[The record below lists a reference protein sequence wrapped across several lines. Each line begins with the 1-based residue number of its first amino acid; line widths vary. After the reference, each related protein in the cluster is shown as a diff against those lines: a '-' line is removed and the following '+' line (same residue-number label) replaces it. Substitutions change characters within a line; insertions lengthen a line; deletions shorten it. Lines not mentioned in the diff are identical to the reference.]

1 MTIKFQDI
9 ELTPEKAA
17 IIDRTAIIA
26 DLHLGIESIMQDY
39 GITFP
44 RVQIR
49 EIINDVKNLIKKYSI
64 ERLIIAGDFKHEF
77 GRNLPHEW
85 EDVELFLKTF
95 SEIEIEVV
103 RGNHDNFLPAILS
116 RYGIEIREKIEI
128 EGWTVLHGHIELDAE
143 KIVMGHE
150 HPAIKLRKG
159 GAIYTYPCYLT
170 LENLLVLP
178 AFSPLVPGSNVL
190 EDTFLSPILSGRRNF
205 RVYAIEDEIF
215 YLGKIEDIK
224 RIVQSESGS

>member
-1 MTIKFQDI
+1 MTIKFQGI

-17 IIDRTAIIA
+17 IIGRTAIIS

-49 EIINDVKNLIKKYSI
+49 EIISDVRNLVKKYSI
-64 ERLIIAGDFKHEF
+64 ERLVIAGDFKHEF

-116 RYGIEIREKIEI
+116 RYGIEIKEKMDI
-128 EGWTVLHGHIELDAE
+128 EGWAIIHGHIELDAE
-143 KIVMGHE
+143 KIIMGHE

-159 GAIYTYPCYLT
+159 GAVYTYPCYLA

-190 EDTFLSPILSGRRNF
+190 DNAFLSPILSRRQNF

-215 YLGKIEDIK
+215 YLGKIEDVRKAIY
-224 RIVQSESGS
+224 SESGS